1 MRINKAFY
9 SYKSFR
15 EPNHFAGVKGEFQ
28 VRYKGTVSCFKDLQK
43 GENNLNKLSGTKR
56 LQLALLLGS
65 LGLLGPFTIDMYLPS
80 FPTIVKDYGTTA
92 SLVQISLTTCLLG
105 LGLGQLIIGPMSD
118 VQGRRKPL
126 LIFLTFY
133 LIASVICALAPSIYL
148 FIAARFLQ
156 GFAAAG
162 GLVISRA
169 IVRDIYSGR
178 ELTKFFSL
186 LMLVGNL
193 GPIVAPIVGGGVL
206 AVTDWNGV
214 FFVLALVGLVLVLTV
229 SLKLEESLPVE
240 KRVPSNLTQVLKNFG
255 SLFKDRE
262 FLGYALT
269 QGFII
274 AGIFAYVSGI
284 PFVYQNIYGVSPQ
297 VFSFLFG
304 VNGLALIIGTQL
316 VGRLADIIPE
326 KTFLKFGLFL
336 STTAGTFLLAALL
349 LKAPLLAVAI
359 PIFFLVCSIGIIATT
374 SFALAIETQ
383 GHIAGSASALLGL
396 LPFVLGSLTSPLVG
410 IAGEYSAIPMGV
422 VILSASLLA
431 LLSYFGLVRRGTI
444 QVQTEK

>member
-1 MRINKAFY
+1 MNK
-9 SYKSFR
+9 
-15 EPNHFAGVKGEFQ
+15 PV
-28 VRYKGTVSCFKDLQK
+28 
-43 GENNLNKLSGTKR
+43 GTKR

-80 FPTIVKDYGTTA
+80 FPTIVNDYGTTA

-126 LIFLTFY
+126 LFFLTFY
-133 LIASVICALAPSIYL
+133 LIASIACALAPSIYL

-169 IVRDIYSGR
+169 IVRDIYNGR
-178 ELTKFFSL
+178 ELTKFFAL

-206 AVTDWNGV
+206 AVTNWNGV

-240 KRVPSNLTQVLKNFG
+240 KRVPSNLTQIVSNFG
-255 SLFKDRE
+255 SLFKDRV

-297 VFSFLFG
+297 VFSLLFG

-316 VGRLADIIPE
+316 VGRLTDIIPE

-336 STTAGTFLLAALL
+336 STTAGTFLLVALL

-359 PIFFLVCSIGIIATT
+359 PIFFLVSSIGIISTS

-396 LPFVLGSLTSPLVG
+396 MPFVLGSLTSPLVG
-410 IAGEYSAIPMGV
+410 LAGEYSAIPMAV

-431 LLSYFGLVRRGTI
+431 LLSYFMLVRRTTLH
-444 QVQTEK
+444 VQMEK

>member
-1 MRINKAFY
+1 M
-9 SYKSFR
+9 
-15 EPNHFAGVKGEFQ
+15 
-28 VRYKGTVSCFKDLQK
+28 TVQK
-43 GENNLNKLSGTKR
+43 GVYNMNKPTGTKR
-56 LQLALLLGS
+56 LQLAFLLGS

-80 FPTIVKDYGTTA
+80 FPTIVEDYGTTA

-126 LIFLTFY
+126 LIFLIMY
-133 LIASVICALAPSIYL
+133 LLASVTCAFAPSIYL

-169 IVRDIYSGR
+169 IVRDNYNGR

-206 AVTDWNGV
+206 AMTDWNGV
-214 FFVLALVGLVLVLTV
+214 FIVLAVVGLVLFLTV

-297 VFSFLFG
+297 VFSLLFG
-304 VNGLALIIGTQL
+304 VNGLALIIGTQS

-326 KTFLKFGLFL
+326 RTFLKFGLFL

-374 SFALAIETQ
+374 SFALAMETQ

-396 LPFVLGSLTSPLVG
+396 LPFVLGSITSPLVG
-410 IAGEYSAIPMGV
+410 VAGEYSAIPMGV

-431 LLSYFGLVRRGTI
+431 LLSYFGLVRRASLR
-444 QVQTEK
+444 VQTAK

>member
-1 MRINKAFY
+1 M
-9 SYKSFR
+9 
-15 EPNHFAGVKGEFQ
+15 
-28 VRYKGTVSCFKDLQK
+28 
-43 GENNLNKLSGTKR
+43 NNFTGKKR

-80 FPTIVKDYGTTA
+80 FPTIVEDYQTNA
-92 SLVQISLTTCLLG
+92 SLVQISLTTCLIG

-126 LIFLTFY
+126 LTFLIMY
-133 LIASVICALAPSIYL
+133 LVASVICAISPSIYI
-148 FIAARFLQ
+148 FIIARLMQ

-169 IVRDIYSGR
+169 IVRDVYSGK

-206 AVTDWNGV
+206 AFTGWNGV
-214 FFVLALVGLVLVLTV
+214 FIVLAVVGLILFLTV
-229 SLKLEESLPVE
+229 SSKLEETLPE
-240 KRVPSNLTQVLKNFG
+240 ENRVPSNLIQVLKNFR
-255 SLFKDRE
+255 SLFRNRE

-297 VFSFLFG
+297 IFSLLFG
-304 VNGLALIIGTQL
+304 VNGIALIIGTQS
-316 VGRLADIIPE
+316 VGRLTDVISE
-326 KTFLKFGLFL
+326 RTFLKIGLFL
-336 STTAGTFLLAALL
+336 STTAGSVLLTALL
-349 LKAPLLAVAI
+349 LKAPLLVVAI
-359 PIFFLVCSIGIIATT
+359 PIFFLVASIGIIATT

-396 LPFVLGSLTSPLVG
+396 LPFLLGSVTAPLVG
-410 IAGEYSAIPMGV
+410 AAGEFTAIPMGV
-422 VILSASLLA
+422 VILSTSLLA
-431 LLSYFGLVRRGTI
+431 LLSYFGLVKRASLR
-444 QVQTEK
+444 VQTVTCTNSKM